1 MIIQR
6 EYFTAGPMRISL
18 TVLLVAS
25 VSLGACGIVRNSA
38 LNPTNWFD
46 RSTSEP
52 IEVVD
57 EKPVNLLIPK
67 KSGLFAKNRADAAI
81 YLGEPIDEIVDL
93 TIERVAGGAII
104 RVTGRADRQGLYS
117 VRLTPVVEDE
127 TPVDGVLSYRLE
139 GIEPDA
145 NTAVGASAT
154 REVTVA
160 RKVTDQDLRGVST
173 IRVEG
178 VRNAR
183 VARR

>member
-1 MIIQR
+1 MQTLYNYVLDLCGILLNRLPCVFHYKQQGSDTHGTVLVHIYQYDSFRLYSCLPIQR
-6 EYFTAGPMRISL
+6 LCAHS
-18 TVLLVAS
+18 
-25 VSLGACGIVRNSA
+25 
-38 LNPTNWFD
+38 
-46 RSTSEP
+46 
-52 IEVVD
+52 
-57 EKPVNLLIPK
+57 
-67 KSGLFAKNRADAAI
+67 
-81 YLGEPIDEIVDL
+81 
-93 TIERVAGGAII
+93 
-104 RVTGRADRQGLYS
+104 
-117 VRLTPVVEDE
+117 PVVEDE